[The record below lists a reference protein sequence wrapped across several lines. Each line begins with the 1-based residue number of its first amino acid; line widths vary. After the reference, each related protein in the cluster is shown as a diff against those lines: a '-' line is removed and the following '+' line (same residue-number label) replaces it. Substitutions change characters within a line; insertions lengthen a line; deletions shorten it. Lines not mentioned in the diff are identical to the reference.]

1 MTLGGFFMKRQRLY
15 FKLKRMERGL
25 SQEELAY
32 DLFKKTGLSVSGSFI
47 GQIERG
53 ERNPSLDTAII
64 LARYFNT
71 TVEKLFS

>member
-32 DLFKKTGLSVSGSFI
+32 DLFKKTGLNVSGSFI

>member
-1 MTLGGFFMKRQRLY
+1 MKKRLF
-15 FKLKRMERGL
+15 FKLKRIEKGM
-25 SQEELAY
+25 SQEDLAY
-32 DLFKKTGLSVSGSFI
+32 DIYKKTGLDISGSFI

>member
-1 MTLGGFFMKRQRLY
+1 MKRRLF
-15 FKLKRMERGL
+15 FKLKRIEKGM
-25 SQEELAY
+25 SQEDLAY
-32 DLFKKTGLSVSGSFI
+32 DIYKKTGLVISGSFI

>member
-1 MTLGGFFMKRQRLY
+1 MKRQRLY

-32 DLFKKTGLSVSGSFI
+32 DLFKKTGLNVSGSFI

>member
-1 MTLGGFFMKRQRLY
+1 
-15 FKLKRMERGL
+15 MERGL

-32 DLFKKTGLSVSGSFI
+32 DLFKKTGLNISGSFI